1 MVDHRA
7 SAATRRSTT
16 SYTVEVDKALG
27 AWRHVRFLIEVRDVI
42 DYAVVL
48 LVEEQEQSETV
59 RVYDGAHGVNE
70 LHRYTRKDGKQAA
83 EIFYG
88 GTLGMGMRAAIDE
101 IERNYR
107 SIIEG
112 WRNDEH

>member
-1 MVDHRA
+1 M
-7 SAATRRSTT
+7 
-16 SYTVEVDKALG
+16 G
-27 AWRHVRFLIEVRDVI
+27 AWRHVRFSIQTRDIV

-48 LVEEQEQSETV
+48 LVEERERSETV
-59 RVYDGAHGVNE
+59 RVYDGAHGINE
-70 LHRYTRKDGKQAA
+70 LHRYTRKDGKQKA

-88 GTLGMGMRAAIDE
+88 GTLGAGMRAAIHE

-112 WRNDEH
+112 WRQR